1 MPLSTLPRFLLF
13 RLPTLAAQLEEEE
26 QTMEIMYERVA
37 GLDIHKATIVACV
50 RRGADRNVT
59 RECRT
64 FDTTTDGL
72 RALLAWLEECR
83 CSHVAMEATG
93 VYWMP
98 VWRILSD
105 GAFKLI
111 VVNAA
116 HIKAVP
122 GRKTDMKDSTWLAD
136 LAAFGLLK
144 ASFVPDEE
152 QHELR
157 ALMRTRKQLVR
168 EQTRHVQRIQ
178 KTLTEANIK
187 LDSVI
192 SDIMGRNGR
201 RMIEAMI
208 TGVRDPRKL
217 AALADQRLKATPKQL
232 YDALHGRLT
241 DHHRF
246 LLQLHLGQWDTL
258 DATIKGVDREVAT
271 RVFRMDTEG
280 MAAKANFSELIDQL
294 VTIPGVSRLSALT
307 ILSEIG
313 TDMSRF
319 ATAGHLVAW
328 AGMCPGQNESAGK
341 RKRTRLR
348 KGAPWLKTMLV
359 QCAWA
364 AKRKKDSYYKAQFF
378 RLQSRRGPQKA
389 ICAVAAS
396 LLTAIYHMLKDG
408 TIHQDLGSGYFDH
421 RPPEIKVKR
430 LVNQIAKLGFEVTLQ
445 PIAKAA

>member
-1 MPLSTLPRFLLF
+1 
-13 RLPTLAAQLEEEE
+13 
-26 QTMEIMYERVA
+26 MEVIHERVA
-37 GLDIHKATIVACV
+37 GLDVHKDSVVACV
-50 RRGADRNVT
+50 RTMSDGKTT
-59 RECRT
+59 RESRT

-72 RALLAWLEECR
+72 LALLEWLASCQCEL
-83 CSHVAMEATG
+83 VAMEATG
-93 VYWMP
+93 VFWMP
-98 VWRILSD
+98 IWKILSD
-105 GAFKLI
+105 GALRLV

-122 GRKTDMKDSTWLAD
+122 GRKTDMNDATWLAD
-136 LAAFGLLK
+136 LTAFGLIK

-157 ALMRTRKQLVR
+157 TLMRTRKQLVR

-178 KTLTEANIK
+178 KTLTEANVR

-208 TGVRDPRKL
+208 AGMRDPRKL
-217 AALADQRLKATPKQL
+217 AALADNRLKAKPKQL

-241 DHHRF
+241 EHHRF
-246 LLQLHLGQWDTL
+246 LLQLHLGQWDAL
-258 DATIKGVDREVAT
+258 DTTIKNVDREVET
-271 RVFRMDTEG
+271 RVLHMDAEVK
-280 MAAKANFSELIDQL
+280 ADEAKFSDLIDL
-294 VTIPGVSRLSALT
+294 AVSVPGVSRLSALT

-319 ATAGHLVAW
+319 ETAGHLLAW
-328 AGMCPGQNESAGK
+328 AGMCPSQNESAGK

-364 AKRKKDSYYKAQFF
+364 AKRTKDSYYRAQFF
-378 RLQSRRGPQKA
+378 RLQSTRGPQKA

-396 LLTAIYHMLKDG
+396 LLTALYHILKDG
-408 TIHQDLGSGYFDH
+408 TCHRDLGSGYFDK
-421 RPPEIKVKR
+421 RLPEIKVRR
-430 LVNQIAKLGFEVTLQ
+430 LVSQIAKLGFEVTLQ

>member
-1 MPLSTLPRFLLF
+1 
-13 RLPTLAAQLEEEE
+13 
-26 QTMEIMYERVA
+26 MEVIHERVA
-37 GLDIHKATIVACV
+37 GLDVHKDNVVACV
-50 RRGADRNVT
+50 RTVSGGKAA
-59 RECRT
+59 REHRT
-64 FDTTTDGL
+64 FDATTDGL
-72 RALLAWLEECR
+72 LALLEWLKSCR
-83 CSHVAMEATG
+83 CELVAMEATG

-98 VWRILSD
+98 VWRILGD
-105 GAFKLI
+105 GAFKVI

-122 GRKTDMKDSTWLAD
+122 GRKTDMNDATWLAD
-136 LAAFGLLK
+136 LAAFGLIK

-178 KTLTEANIK
+178 KTLTEANIR

-208 TGVRDPRKL
+208 GGMRDPRKL
-217 AALADQRLKATPKQL
+217 VALADQRLKATPKQL

-241 DHHRF
+241 EHHRF
-246 LLQLHLGQWDTL
+246 LLQLHLGQWDAL
-258 DATIKGVDREVAT
+258 DTTIKDIDREVAT
-271 RVFRMDTEG
+271 RVLRRDTEVT
-280 MAAKANFSELIDQL
+280 ADKAKFSDLIDQL

-319 ATAGHLVAW
+319 KTSGHLVAW

-378 RLQSRRGPQKA
+378 RLQSKRGPQKA

-408 TIHQDLGSGYFDH
+408 TLHQDLGSGYFDQRAPH
-421 RPPEIKVKR
+421 IKVKR
-430 LVNQIAKLGFEVTLQ
+430 LVSQITKLGFHVSLQ
-445 PIAKAA
+445 PIAIAA